1 MFDLILRQANLPDGR
16 KGQDIAILDGK
27 IAEVAP
33 NIAAVARDEIDATG
47 RLVTPPF
54 IDPHFHMDATLSLGL
69 PRMNRSGT
77 LLEGIALWR
86 VAAHPHRRRAG

>member
-1 MFDLILRQANLPDGR
+1 MFDMILRQANLPDGR
-16 KGQDIAILDGK
+16 RGGGYSPVQGSR
-27 IAEVAP
+27 
-33 NIAAVARDEIDATG
+33 IAAIAPRIVADSATEIDATD

-77 LLEGIALWR
+77 LLERIALWGEG
-86 VAAHPHRRRAG
+86 AADADH